1 MQIFPA
7 ARLSRRVYRIVICYR
22 SMRVKRGKPVT
33 KIPTVTLVAGVLVVL
48 GVDLPRFQCTAGIS
62 RALGG
67 RGAAYLGAL
76 QFGGLPV
83 PFAVWAYVTRHTYP
97 QGECVREIG

>member
-1 MQIFPA
+1 MKK
-7 ARLSRRVYRIVICYR
+7 SVT
-22 SMRVKRGKPVT
+22 VT

-76 QFGGLPV
+76 QFGGLPW
-83 PFAVWAYVTRHTYP
+83 PFAVWP
-97 QGECVREIG
+97 